1 MGDKKKFEDLM
12 DELESIVK
20 QLEGGNIGLE
30 KSILEFEKGMKLVR
44 KCEVKLE
51 EAKGKIE
58 KLVKDAGGGMKE
70 EPFDSK

>member
-58 KLVKDAGGGMKE
+58 KLVKDAGGGMKK